1 MELNKKDN
9 ESKFD
14 FHKRLIYGKLIDKT
28 LLDEDYTELSKL
40 VYDKEYSSDVARR
53 MMYGSRYTLELFEN
67 EQVENTIL
75 NTNDIE
81 KELAKNY
88 KNVVELNK
96 DGSQTS
102 DKLLQMSEEQCKDVI
117 YLLKSHGY
125 DIKSWEL
132 VSARNNIWNS
142 YSKTDGVMTLYSSKI
157 TVKPKQTPTLDKE
170 QLKNILDDLIINYKI
185 PQIIK
190 TDYNK
195 NGDLLVVNM
204 ADLHFGL
211 KAYLE
216 TSNNLYDNEI
226 ASSRF
231 IYLISDVINRI
242 HNKNIKKIILI
253 NSGDLCNFDTPYQTT
268 KGTPQPDATTN
279 YYSMF
284 KEVSK
289 LMIQGI
295 DMLLDIAPV
304 EVWNCN
310 SNHDRYTTFGIFQT
324 LEYCYRNNSNV
335 YIDTETLD
343 RKYIKFGKSLIGLS
357 HNIDEKKAYKIIH
370 SEAKQHISESNYI
383 YWFVAH
389 LHKSMV
395 IDDYGVEI
403 RRLPTGSGDSEWSY
417 QQGYCGTIK
426 KWESYIIDE
435 QYGITDILNT
445 VIK

>member
-1 MELNKKDN
+1 VQNK
-9 ESKFD
+9 
-14 FHKRLIYGKLIDKT
+14 
-28 LLDEDYTELSKL
+28 
-40 VYDKEYSSDVARR
+40 V
-53 MMYGSRYTLELFEN
+53 
-67 EQVENTIL
+67 
-75 NTNDIE
+75 
-81 KELAKNY
+81 
-88 KNVVELNK
+88 
-96 DGSQTS
+96 
-102 DKLLQMSEEQCKDVI
+102 
-117 YLLKSHGY
+117 
-125 DIKSWEL
+125 
-132 VSARNNIWNS
+132 
-142 YSKTDGVMTLYSSKI
+142 DGVRTLYSSKI
-157 TVKPKQTPTLDKE
+157 VVKPKIIPSLDKE
-170 QLKNILDDLIINYKI
+170 QLKNILNELINDYKT

-195 NGDLLVVNM
+195 NGDLIVVNM

-211 KAYLE
+211 KSYLE

-231 IYLISDVINRI
+231 IYLISDVIYRTN
-242 HNKNIKKIILI
+242 NKNIKKIILI

-268 KGTPQPDATTN
+268 KGTPQPDTTTN

-310 SNHDRYTTFGIFQT
+310 SNHDRYTAFGIFQT
-324 LEYCYRNNSNV
+324 LEAWYRNNSNV

-370 SEAKQHISESNYI
+370 SEAKQYISDSNYI

-435 QYGITDILNT
+435 QYGIVDILNT
-445 VIK
+445 VIN